1 MKHDELFW
9 QRVNVA
15 LDERRDPLAD
25 DGVQNAIAERPERLD
40 ELLRVTS
47 RVTRL
52 PAQPRRN
59 RAWLVAAALAAA
71 CIVAALRIRL
81 RDDAPP
87 ELHALASSPS
97 LGEVLDFELTV
108 TTDRPDERSRVV
120 VDRHGVRNVRESSLG
135 SRALSTLTTQVVRS
149 QGNTP

>member
-1 MKHDELFW
+1 VKHEEIFW

-15 LDERRDPLAD
+15 LDERRDPLED
-25 DGVQNAIAERPERLD
+25 DAVQNAIAERPERLD

-47 RVTRL
+47 RVSRL
-52 PAQPRRN
+52 PARPRRS
-59 RAWLVAAALAAA
+59 RAWLLAAALAAA
-71 CIVAALRIRL
+71 CIVAVLRARS

-108 TTDRPDERSRVV
+108 TTDRADERSRFV
-120 VDRHGVRNVRESSLG
+120 VDRHGVRNVRETA
-135 SRALSTLTTQVVRS
+135 RSTLTTQVVRP
-149 QGNTP
+149 QGDTP